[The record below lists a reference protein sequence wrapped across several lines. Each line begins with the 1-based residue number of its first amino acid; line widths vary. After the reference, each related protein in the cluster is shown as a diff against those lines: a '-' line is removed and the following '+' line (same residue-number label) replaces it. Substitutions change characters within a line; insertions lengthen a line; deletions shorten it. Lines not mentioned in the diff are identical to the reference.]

1 MRPAWLGMIDVYF
14 DALLWVKAHSPS
26 EKMALADP
34 PTAYQGLRNFIID
47 GTAVEVGDYLL
58 LYSVGP
64 TWYSPYNHLIEE
76 LTIRFKRTEGNPP
89 EDVIDA
95 LDVIAAQ
102 LGCRGIAVGDTQ
114 IGLMTPKY
122 LAAGYTPIGTQLF
135 KEVTHG
141 IRSQDHRSAGAN

>member
-1 MRPAWLGMIDVYF
+1 MKPATLGMINEYF
-14 DALLWVKAHSPS
+14 DALLWVWSKSPS
-26 EKMALADP
+26 AKMALADP
-34 PTAYQGLRNFIID
+34 ATAYQGLRNFIID

-76 LTIRFKRTEGNPP
+76 LTIRFKRTDRNPP
-89 EDVIDA
+89 EDVVAA

-122 LAAGYTPIGTQLF
+122 LAAGYTPIGTHLF

-141 IRSQDHRSAGAN
+141 ICSQTNRGSGAD